1 MTRFFEKSAEIG
13 GQNYLVEVYYKSTQ
27 SGFYHRAYI
36 YCCGKEIA
44 NYRKSY
50 LNRTWERFAGESAIK
65 AAIDRCPK
73 EIQQSLKDAFVFK
86 D

>member
-1 MTRFFEKSAEIG
+1 MTRFFEKSAEID

-36 YCCGKEIA
+36 YKDGREIA
-44 NYRKSY
+44 NYRASY
-50 LNRTWERFAGESAIK
+50 LNRTWETFAGESAINQ
-65 AAIDRCPK
+65 AISRCPK
-73 EIQQSLKDAFVFK
+73 EIQQSLKDVFVSK